1 MKQTLV
7 KAVLFPVRGRQ
18 ALSLSAG
25 ALGLLLAGCI
35 PLIPWQ
41 KAVVKPAPRAALAI
55 YATRADGTP
64 LADAAVYL
72 QALDT
77 RRETDT
83 LRAAHADT
91 VDLIDRQFQPRIQ
104 IVHSGGSVVFNNLDD
119 VEHDIYSFSTAPA
132 LTLQLRPGQSR
143 RVIAPNHP
151 MVLTLG
157 CKIHNSMLAYMV
169 VTDTTVFG
177 TTDNNGFLRFGEL
190 PPGHYRVQL
199 WYADPRS
206 GARNELADDVTAT
219 VGREQLVRLTLK

>member
-25 ALGLLLAGCI
+25 TLGLLLAGCI

-199 WYADPRS
+199 WYADPHS
-206 GARNELADDVTAT
+206 GTRDELADDVTAT

>member
-1 MKQTLV
+1 MRRMLV
-7 KAVLFPVRGRQ
+7 KGVLLPMCGRHTLPLSGV
-18 ALSLSAG
+18 ALC
-25 ALGLLLAGCI
+25 LLLAGCI

-41 KAVVKPAPRAALAI
+41 EAVVKPAPRAAVAI

-72 QALDT
+72 QALDPG
-77 RRETDT
+77 RETAT
-83 LRAAHADT
+83 LRAARADT

-104 IVHSGGSVVFNNLDD
+104 IVHSGDTVAFNNLDD
-119 VEHDIYSFSTAPA
+119 VEHEIYSFSTAPA
-132 LTLQLRPGQSR
+132 LTLSLRPGQSR

-157 CKIHNSMLAYMV
+157 CKIHNAMLAYMV
-169 VTDTTVFG
+169 VTDAMIFG
-177 TTDNNGFLRFGEL
+177 TTDNNGFLRFGDL

-199 WYADPRS
+199 WYVDPRS
-206 GARNELADDVTAT
+206 GVRDELANDVTAT